1 MGRIVT
7 PVKIQNLQNPE
18 YGFIVDVLV
27 DTAAAYLTL
36 PLAWKERLGELRS
49 FGIVTTQFANQMQG
63 TAEVFG
69 PVILSMKG
77 FRDISTEVLFLDMQP
92 DDTGSFEALLGY
104 IPLEQAS
111 AAVDMLG
118 HRLVQVKCVDLKRV

>member
-1 MGRIVT
+1 MGRILT
-7 PVKIQNLQNPE
+7 PIEIENLQNPSHKLR
-18 YGFIVDVLV
+18 VNVLV

-49 FGIVTTQFANQMQG
+49 FGNVTTQFADQRKG

-69 PVILSMKG
+69 PVLLKIEG
-77 FRDISTEVLFLDMQP
+77 FREISTEVLFLDMAP
-92 DDTGSFEALLGY
+92 DGDGGYEPLLGY

-111 AAVDMLG
+111 AAVDMSG
-118 HRLVQVKCVDLKRV
+118 HKLVPVKYVDLK